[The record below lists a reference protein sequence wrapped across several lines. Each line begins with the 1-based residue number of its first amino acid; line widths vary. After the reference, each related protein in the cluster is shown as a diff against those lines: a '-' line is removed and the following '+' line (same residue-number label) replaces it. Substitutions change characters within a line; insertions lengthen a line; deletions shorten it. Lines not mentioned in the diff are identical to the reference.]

1 MNNEESKEGLGK
13 DTPCLTNPTKIS
25 EKRSQNENP
34 QDISETINKKTQ
46 TPHKYDSKPHES
58 SPTYIVI
65 KNLETPIKTSDTDIR
80 INKQENCG
88 NSEEI
93 NKTIATT
100 LPEYRLS
107 VESMVHSLK
116 AQLDQLTEV

>member
-1 MNNEESKEGLGK
+1 MRKSSGK
-13 DTPCLTNPTKIS
+13 SPCLTDPIKTP
-25 EKRSQNENP
+25 EERSQNEGP
-34 QDISETINKKTQ
+34 QDISETTNKKNQ

-65 KNLETPIKTSDTDIR
+65 KNLKTPIPASETDIR

-93 NKTIATT
+93 NKTVATT

-107 VESMVHSLK
+107 VESMVHSL
-116 AQLDQLTEV
+116 TN